1 VSSQSSPSPLV
12 GEGGGEGRHDLN
24 IRPHPSPSRGRLGRG
39 WGISQSSTIMS
50 SNLRKGY
57 TTGSCAQGAAKAAT
71 LMLLG
76 RRRVDEVELETPS
89 GKKLLLPV
97 VDTEL
102 GDRYARCG
110 VVKDSGDDPDVTHGA
125 RIYATVKFSDT
136 PGVTLRGGKGVGIV
150 TRPGLAVPV
159 GEHAINPTPREMIL
173 RDVSSL
179 LPDGQGAEVTITV
192 PEGEALAEKTYN
204 PRLGIKGG
212 ISIIGTTGIVEPKS
226 INAYRTSLSL
236 QLDVLRA
243 QGMEKVTLVLGYV
256 GERFCKTALHLPQD
270 SIVKIGDHVG
280 YMLDQCGEKG
290 FKDVLLIGHI
300 GKLVKVAGGQFNT
313 HFRFGDRRIEIIV
326 DHARRC
332 GVDQKIIE
340 AILHTTTAEATIDLL
355 REHGMMKVFQA
366 IVEEVASK
374 VKRRVGD
381 KFRIRCILLSLKGD
395 VLASHGE

>member
-1 VSSQSSPSPLV
+1 
-12 GEGGGEGRHDLN
+12 
-24 IRPHPSPSRGRLGRG
+24 
-39 WGISQSSTIMS
+39 
-50 SNLRKGY
+50 
-57 TTGSCAQGAAKAAT
+57 
-71 LMLLG
+71 
-76 RRRVDEVELETPS
+76 VDEVELETPL
-89 GKKLLLPV
+89 GTKLLLPV
-97 VDTEL
+97 IDTEL
-102 GDRYARCG
+102 GDQYARCG
-110 VVKDSGDDPDVTHGA
+110 VVKDSGDDLDVTDGA
-125 RIYATVKFSDT
+125 RIYATVRLSDT
-136 PGVTLRGGKGVGIV
+136 PGVTVRGGKGVGIV
-150 TRPGLAVPV
+150 TKPGLAVPV

-179 LPDGQGAEVTITV
+179 LPKGQGAEVTITV
-192 PEGEALAEKTYN
+192 PEGEALAQKTYN

-226 INAYRTSLSL
+226 INAYRASLSL

-243 QGMEKVTLVLGYV
+243 QGMDNVTLVLGYV
-256 GERFCKTALHLPQD
+256 GEQFCKKVLHLRED

-313 HFRFGDRRIEIIV
+313 HFRFGDRRIEIIA

-340 AILHTTTAEATIDLL
+340 AILRNETAEATIDLL

-366 IVEEVASK
+366 IAEEVASK
-374 VKRRVGD
+374 VKHRAGQ
-381 KFRIRCILLSLKGD
+381 KFKIRCILLSLKGE
-395 VLASHGE
+395 VLGSYDE